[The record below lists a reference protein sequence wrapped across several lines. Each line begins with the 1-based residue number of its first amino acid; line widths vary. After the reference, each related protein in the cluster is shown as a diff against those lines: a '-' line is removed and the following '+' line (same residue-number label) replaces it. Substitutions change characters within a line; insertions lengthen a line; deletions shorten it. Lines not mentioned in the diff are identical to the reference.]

1 MTDTSEAEEPLS
13 RGYDPGLLRR
23 LLQSGAAPATPG
35 QKTPQR

>member
-23 LLQSGAAPATPG
+23 LLVYLRPYWG
-35 QKTPQR
+35 R